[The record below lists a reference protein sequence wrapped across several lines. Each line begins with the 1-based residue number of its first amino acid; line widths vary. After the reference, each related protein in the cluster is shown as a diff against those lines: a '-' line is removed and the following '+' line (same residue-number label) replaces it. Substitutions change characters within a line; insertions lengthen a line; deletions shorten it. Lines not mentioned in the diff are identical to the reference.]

1 MTTIAVVGA
10 SGVYGRHLV
19 PRLVAHGYQ
28 VRALVRRPEKATAF
42 AALGVKVQAAD
53 IFDAA
58 SLRAGLEDCDIAVN
72 LATAVPRPG
81 AAADF
86 AMNDRLRRQGAPIL
100 VEACL
105 AAGVERLLQQSI
117 AMVHSGTVGGEAWA
131 DETSLVLPT
140 ASAVDMEAAVTQSRL
155 DWVILRGGLFYG
167 PGTGHDDHWR
177 AEARAGTLTMPGD
190 GQSFV
195 SLVHVAD
202 MAAATVLA
210 LEAWP
215 SRQIMLVTDDHPV
228 RWRELYTYL
237 AALEGGPPPREGG
250 TGRPSFRISNRKAR
264 ETLGWQPAYGDFRAG
279 LAT

>member
-1 MTTIAVVGA
+1 MTTVAVVGA

-19 PRLVAHGYQ
+19 PRLAARGHK
-28 VRALVRRPEKATAF
+28 VRALVRQPEKAAAF
-42 AALGVKVQAAD
+42 AALGVEMRAAD

-58 SLRAGLEDCDIAVN
+58 SLRAGLQGCDIAVN
-72 LATAVPRPG
+72 LATAVPKPG

-86 AMNDRLRRQGAPIL
+86 AMNDKLRRQGAPIL
-100 VEACL
+100 VEAC
-105 AAGVERLLQQSI
+105 AAASVRRLLQQSI
-117 AMVHSGTVGGEAWA
+117 AMVHSGTVLGEGWA
-131 DETSLVLPT
+131 NETSPVLPT

-155 DWVILRGGLFYG
+155 DWIILRGGLFYG

-190 GQSFV
+190 GLSFV

-210 LEAWP
+210 LEKWP
-215 SRQIMLVTDDHPV
+215 SGQLMLVTDDHPV
-228 RWRELYTYL
+228 HWRELYTYV
-237 AALEGGPPPREGG
+237 AALEGGAPPREGG
-250 TGRPSFRISNRKAR
+250 AARASFRVCNRKAR
-264 ETLGWQPAYGDFRAG
+264 ETLGWQPVYGDFRAG